1 MNTENKIS
9 KDNNILVTLPY
20 EGDHADELQYLV
32 ENFCGIVVNDFSV
45 IQGTT
50 QKQVYVCGDLAQLTS
65 QENTLYVIEE
75 LSYNY
80 ENLAK
85 ERHKVHVIA
94 LGQVPIVVHN
104 AGVYYRHFFN
114 DGDDYFNQI
123 KTEHVFQHLTEST
136 KQSKA
141 LRKGIYLTEVSKQAT
156 AENQEALHYYLLRC
170 SSNLTGPTDN
180 FRTTDQK
187 IMSAL
192 NEAAA
197 QVFEQETTLNHVL
210 AQIYE
215 NKKNVG
221 PKGKEKKAKI
231 TAHSDK
237 TKDMPKE
244 GLIVF
249 CTFYDQANFDQLKPS
264 ETDRYDWCHKHK
276 SGLTSLHFKLKGS
289 VEDTSLVK
297 EFSVTLYPN
306 SVFFIPLSTNR
317 LYTHAIR
324 PSLLNVDRIPTR
336 MGYVVRCSK
345 TEALFIDDQAYIKE
359 NEELVRLEPMTHET
373 LGDLRTSYFKENTT
387 KDQVEYG
394 KVHFSMNSGDYL
406 KPIY

>member
-9 KDNNILVTLPY
+9 KENNVLVALPY
-20 EGDHADELQYLV
+20 DGNHTDEFQYLV
-32 ENFCGIVVNDFSV
+32 ENFCGIVVKDFSE
-45 IQGTT
+45 IQDATN
-50 QKQVYVCGDLAQLTS
+50 QKRIYVCGDLAQLTS
-65 QENTLYVIEE
+65 QKNTLCLIEE

-80 ENLAK
+80 EHLTGENL
-85 ERHKVHVIA
+85 RVIA
-94 LGQVPIVVHN
+94 LGQVPIIVHN
-104 AGVYYRHFFN
+104 AGVYYRRFFN
-114 DGDDYFNQI
+114 DGDDYFNQV
-123 KTEHVFQHLTEST
+123 KTEHIFQHLTEST

-156 AENQEALHYYLLRC
+156 AESQDALHYYLLRC

-187 IMSAL
+187 IMKAL
-192 NEAAA
+192 NEEVV
-197 QVFEQETTLNHVL
+197 QVFEQETKLNHVL

-231 TAHSDK
+231 AAHSDK
-237 TKDMPKE
+237 TKDMPKD

-249 CTFYDQANFDQLKPS
+249 CTFYDPANFEQLKPS

-276 SGLTSLHFKLKGS
+276 SGLTSLHFKLKNS
-289 VEDTSLVK
+289 VEDETLVK

-336 MGYVVRCSK
+336 MGYVARCSK
-345 TEALFIDDQAYIKE
+345 TEALFINNQAYIKE
-359 NEELVRLEPMTHET
+359 NGELIKLKPMTGET

-387 KDQVEYG
+387 KDKVEYG

-406 KPIY
+406 KPMY